1 MKRFWFLFYA
11 WRQLFPQGKR
21 ASFFTYLSILGV
33 SLGVAVLWIVLA
45 VMDGMQMDLM
55 KKIRFQQGDLRV
67 DAQGQIIYSVEE
79 VQTLLRHQK
88 GVADVFP
95 YAEGVVMMEFQQRP
109 IFPFVKAVDFS
120 DVRQR
125 EHLQQYLDFSRLES
139 ESTPVFVGE
148 GLQKSLEIQVG
159 DNVTL
164 YSPQQIQSFRTE
176 EVELPLEGRIA
187 GSFRFKM
194 NSIDQHLIIIPM
206 PLMEELYRLNGGV
219 HGFEIFLKEG
229 YSSEDYA
236 RFLNEVIL
244 PPELRAHS
252 WQELNQDFLSVLN
265 MERTVMV
272 FVLLFILLMAVFSIS
287 SSLLFHVVK
296 KKREIAFL
304 TTLGASQKIL
314 AITYTLQGFLLG
326 FLGSI
331 LGFIFGG
338 IALYFRNGIMRGVM
352 LLFSNAT
359 ESRFYEFTQ
368 LPVYISGMTLV
379 FIFLGTCILTSLA
392 GGLPALKILK
402 MNPSEALRYE

>member
-1 MKRFWFLFYA
+1 MKNAWFLLYA
-11 WRQLFPQGKR
+11 WRQLFPKGKR

-33 SLGVAVLWIVLA
+33 SLGVAVLWVVIA

-67 DAQGQIIYSVEE
+67 DAQGQIITSVEE
-79 VQTLLRHQK
+79 IQNLLHQQK
-88 GVADVFP
+88 GVVDVFP

-120 DVRQR
+120 DERQR
-125 EHLQQYLDFSRLES
+125 EHLQQYLDFSNLEA
-139 ESTPVFVGE
+139 ESAPVFLGE
-148 GLQKSLEIQVG
+148 GLRKSLDIHVG
-159 DNVTL
+159 DEVTL

-176 EVELPLEGRIA
+176 EVELPLEGNIV

-194 NSIDQHLIIIPM
+194 NSIDHHLIIIPM
-206 PLMEELYRLNGGV
+206 QVMEELYHLNGGV
-219 HGFEIFLKEG
+219 HGFEVFLKNG
-229 YSSEDYA
+229 YSSEAYA
-236 RFLNEVIL
+236 NFLNNNIL
-244 PPELRAHS
+244 PPELQAHS
-252 WQELNQDFLSVLN
+252 WQELNRDFLSVLN

-314 AITYTLQGFLLG
+314 AITYTLQGL
-326 FLGSI
+326 FLGVLGSV

-338 IALYFRNGIMRGVM
+338 IALCFRNGIMKTVM
-352 LLFSNAT
+352 LLFSHAT
-359 ESRFYEFTQ
+359 ESNFYEFTQ
-368 LPVYISGMTLV
+368 LPLYISWSTLI